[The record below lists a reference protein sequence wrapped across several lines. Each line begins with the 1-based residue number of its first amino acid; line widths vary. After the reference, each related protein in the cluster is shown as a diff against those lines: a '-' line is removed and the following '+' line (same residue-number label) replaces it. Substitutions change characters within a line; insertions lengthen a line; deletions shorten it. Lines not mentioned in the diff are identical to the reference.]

1 MKLPT
6 ELKAFQQQFQL
17 NYRDLL
23 SVNPKT
29 KKSQVETRILHLLPS
44 KLSGQDVCPNAG
56 NCKRICLHFAG
67 NPGYQRNKSSARMK
81 RTIAYNADSQGFMV
95 CLLIA
100 ICNEFAKGNR
110 EQMAI
115 RLNGTSDIQW
125 EAVNFI
131 VSDEIADY
139 IAARFGLFVHR
150 GEVENIFHALAHY
163 VMADN
168 LKFYDYTKNPR
179 NWELAKYWKYY
190 LTFSFDGWGN
200 RANIEN
206 CKQALANGINVAGAF
221 NLKRGDR
228 LPERIVAT
236 PLGGDLKVYDG
247 DLSDY
252 RIADPQGGH
261 LIGLRFK
268 RPTGLQFTEQDKM
281 QFCVA

>member
-67 NPGYQRNKSSARMK
+67 NPGYQRNKNSARMK

-125 EAVNFI
+125 ETVKFI

>member
-1 MKLPT
+1 MKLPN
-6 ELKAFQQQFQL
+6 ELKSFQQQYGL

-44 KLSGQDVCPNAG
+44 TLSGKNVCENAG

-67 NPGYQRNKSSARMK
+67 NPVYQRNKASARMR
-81 RTIAYNADSQGFMV
+81 RTIAYNADQQGFMV

-115 RLNGTSDIQW
+115 RLNGTSDVQW
-125 EAVNFI
+125 EMIKFN
-131 VSDEIADY
+131 VSPEIASY
-139 IAARFGLFVHR
+139 IKQRFGLNVVV
-150 GEVENIFHALAHY
+150 GNVNIFAALVQY
-163 VMADN
+163 VMDDN
-168 LKFYDYTKNPR
+168 LKFYDYTKVPR
-179 NWELAKYWKYY
+179 DWSTAKMWKYY

-200 RANIEN
+200 RANVEH
-206 CKQALANGINVAGAF
+206 CKAALANGINVAAAF
-221 NLKRGDR
+221 NLKRGDL
-228 LPERIVAT
+228 LPDRIVAT

-252 RIADPQGGH
+252 RIHDPQGGN

-268 RPTGLQFTEQDKM
+268 IPRGLQFTEDDKM
-281 QFCVA
+281 RFCLA

>member
-1 MKLPT
+1 MKLPN
-6 ELKAFQQQFQL
+6 ELKTFQEQFHL

-29 KKSQVETRILHLLPS
+29 KKSKVETRILHLLPS
-44 KLSGQDVCPNAG
+44 NLSGQDVCPNAG

-81 RTIAYNADSQGFMV
+81 RTLAYNADRQGFMI

-100 ICNEFAKGNR
+100 ICNEFTKGNR

-125 EAVNFI
+125 EMIQFN
-131 VSDEIADY
+131 VSPEIANY
-139 IAARFGLFVHR
+139 IDQRFGLKVVT
-150 GEVENIFHALAHY
+150 GNVNIFAALVQY
-163 VMADN
+163 VMGDN
-168 LKFYDYTKNPR
+168 LKFYDYTKVPR
-179 NWELAKYWKYY
+179 DWSVAKMWKYY

-228 LPERIVAT
+228 LPERIIAT

-252 RIADPQGGH
+252 RIGDPQGGY

-268 RPTGLQFTEQDKM
+268 RPTGVQFTEQDKM

>member
-1 MKLPT
+1 MKLPN
-6 ELKAFQQQFQL
+6 ELKAFQTQFQL
-17 NYRDLL
+17 SYRDLL

-29 KKSQVETRILHLLPS
+29 KKSKVETRILHLLPS
-44 KLSGQDVCPNAG
+44 DLSGQNVCPNAG

-67 NPGYQRNKSSARMK
+67 NPGYQRNKSSARLK
-81 RTIAYNADSQGFMV
+81 RTLAYNADKQGFMV

-125 EAVNFI
+125 EMIEFN
-131 VSDEIADY
+131 VSPEIASY
-139 IAARFGLFVHR
+139 IDQRFGLKVVT
-150 GEVENIFHALAHY
+150 GKVNIFAALVTY

-168 LKFYDYTKNPR
+168 LKFYDYTKVPR
-179 NWELAKYWKYY
+179 DWSVAKMWKYY
-190 LTFSFDGWGN
+190 LTFSFDGWNN
-200 RANIEN
+200 RANIQN

-221 NLKRGDR
+221 NLKRGDQ

-252 RIADPQGGH
+252 RIADPQGGY

-268 RPTGLQFTEQDKM
+268 RPTGVQFTEQDKM

>member
-1 MKLPT
+1 MKLPN
-6 ELKAFQQQFQL
+6 ELKAFQTQFYL

-29 KKSQVETRILHLLPS
+29 KKSKVETRILHLLPS
-44 KLSGQDVCPNAG
+44 DLSGQNVCPNAG

-81 RTIAYNADSQGFMV
+81 RTLAYNADRQGFMV

-100 ICNEFAKGNR
+100 ICHEFTKNNR

-125 EAVNFI
+125 EIIEFN
-131 VSDEIADY
+131 VSPEIANY
-139 IAARFGLFVHR
+139 IDQRFGLKVVT
-150 GEVENIFHALAHY
+150 GNVNIFAALVKY
-163 VMADN
+163 VMDDN
-168 LKFYDYTKNPR
+168 LKFYDYTKVPR
-179 NWELAKYWKYY
+179 DWTVAKMWKYY

-221 NLKRGDR
+221 NVKRGDR
-228 LPERIVAT
+228 LPERIIAT
-236 PLGGDLKVYDG
+236 ALGGDLKVYDG

-252 RIADPQGGH
+252 RISDPQGGY

-268 RPTGLQFTEQDKM
+268 RPTGVQFTEQDKM
-281 QFCVA
+281 HFCVA

>member
-1 MKLPT
+1 MKLPN
-6 ELKAFQQQFQL
+6 ELKAFQTQFHL

-29 KKSQVETRILHLLPS
+29 KKSKVETRILHLLPS
-44 KLSGQDVCPNAG
+44 DLSGQNVCPNAG

-81 RTIAYNADSQGFMV
+81 RTLAYNADPQGFMV

-125 EAVNFI
+125 EMIQFN
-131 VSDEIADY
+131 VSPEIANY
-139 IAARFGLFVHR
+139 IDQRFGLKVVT
-150 GEVENIFHALAHY
+150 GNVNIFAALVQY
-163 VMADN
+163 VMGDN
-168 LKFYDYTKNPR
+168 LKFYDYTKVPR
-179 NWELAKYWKYY
+179 DWSVAKMWKYY

-206 CKQALANGINVAGAF
+206 CKKALANGINVAGAF
-221 NLKRGDR
+221 NLKRGDK

-252 RIADPQGGH
+252 RIADPQGGY